1 MSTMKKQALILA
13 CILVLATIAISADA
27 KRIPSP
33 LAPFGTTTSTTPQQG
48 VKDVVLHP
56 EAGCRCCYYEKNSSG
71 LYVCAKVC
79 CVDGCC

>member
-27 KRIPSP
+27 ARVTRKVPTGPAATFPS
-33 LAPFGTTTSTTPQQG
+33 SPQQDL
-48 VKDVVLHP
+48 KDAVLHP
-56 EAGCRCCYYEKNSSG
+56 DAGCRCCYYQKNSSG

-79 CVDGCC
+79 